1 MASSY
6 TYVRPKNNYLFRYP
20 TQIST
25 LCPIPNNYVYLS
37 TAKKIAYAIK
47 NYPSRKSFYFDEWED
62 MRWIVAELMKE
73 LGFDD
78 CVKGTV
84 NWNEFTITYKNEKFT
99 VSRNFA
105 SDLVWKSYDISK
117 N

>member
-1 MASSY
+1 
-6 TYVRPKNNYLFRYP
+6 
-20 TQIST
+20 
-25 LCPIPNNYVYLS
+25 
-37 TAKKIAYAIK
+37 
-47 NYPSRKSFYFDEWED
+47 

-78 CVKGTV
+78 CEKGTV
-84 NWNEFTITYKNEKFT
+84 NRNEFTITYKNEKFT